1 MENDK
6 TYLLNIQ
13 QQVRKNQIEI
23 ELLKSGIKI
32 VGAGETLPASANE
45 GDCYLLGTEG
55 DYELNAYINGNWIP
69 LGSFPAVGPQ
79 GVPGVKGDP
88 AVISYIT
95 CAARAIDYGL
105 APHVSASVNGETV
118 SFDFELPG
126 GPRGLQGPKGEKGDK
141 GDQGNVGPQGP
152 QGEPGNSIRLFQNPS
167 VVTASDLPAASVVGP
182 GVGYLVG
189 TYGTGYELYAT
200 ANDPLEWVD
209 AGPFIP
215 TQVTVDPKLDRLSD
229 NAVQNKPVAKAI
241 GMPATFATTDDV
253 EQGLDLSDDFWDIWT
268 SGYPFSAVDG
278 GTRYKYLSFK
288 EVIGSGGTYNRTY
301 DYISLS
307 HNADGLG
314 VSFAKITTN
323 SVGLSYEAAVESAGT
338 FVVPKR
344 SELVSTKNS
353 LNAEIARSKAADN
366 LHQKE
371 ITLLKNLVYDTVA
384 ASVSYS
390 ADYAFWMD
398 VPASVE
404 VSGSYHDVLDDAA
417 AQIEAIEGTSVAW
430 NQMVTNGDFSDGTA
444 GWATAGC
451 SLGVSNNVATLTFSA
466 GEYGRIFQDVQ
477 IISGHKYLMVAS
489 AKSATATGTVMVSGA
504 IGWHF
509 LTISNNQWTALA
521 EITTASNTET
531 HSLVFGLGAST
542 AQDETVQLRRIAFI
556 DLTKDYPTDTPS
568 TLDDPRIKAILSN
581 PDIAHNDGT
590 IKSSIVDK
598 VISHGFNLWDE
609 DWEPGALT
617 NQGEPVSSA
626 NNIRSKNFD
635 DASPNTAYY
644 FDYSKM
650 LRVCW
655 YDADHVCIG
664 ISEPSMG
671 GGEKTSPVGARYFK
685 ICTLLGGEPTYANN
699 ICVSRSNVSLNGQ
712 YKPWVAPMS
721 VNLEALGV
729 TLEKRR
735 LMSAGTARDRIY
747 AAMQPDETYQI
758 RRNGKMGIVDLGT
771 LNWTYTGGSDNFFY
785 VANAISAKGS
795 GDNSLPSNILCSKYA
810 NTSYSAVPGA
820 VGSITACALDGTGAI
835 LVIKDATY
843 GSDAAAFKAAMTG
856 TYLIYERV
864 APMDELLVEGLTFG
878 DLDLL
883 IEKGGYLST
892 DNENERYGAVP
903 GLTVDLPILRYE

>member
-1 MENDK
+1 MERSQNMENDK

-95 CAARAIDYGL
+95 CAAHAIDYGL

-152 QGEPGNSIRLFQNPS
+152 QGEPGNSIRLYQNPS

-189 TYGTGYELYAT
+189 TLQDGYELYAT

-215 TQVTVDPKLDRLSD
+215 AQVIVDPKLDRLSD

-241 GMPATFATTDDV
+241 GMPATFATTDEL

-344 SELVSTKNS
+344 SELVSAKNS

-384 ASVSYS
+384 ASFSYS
-390 ADYAFWMD
+390 QDYAFWMD

-404 VSGSYHDVLDDAA
+404 ISGSYHEVLDDAA
-417 AQIEAIEGTSVAW
+417 AQIEVIEGTSAGH
-430 NQMVTNGDFSDGTA
+430 NQLASKKSMSFTA
-444 GWATAGC
+444 GEDAYEPAQSST
-451 SLGVSNNVATLTFSA
+451 SYVA
-466 GEYGRIFQDVQ
+466 
-477 IISGHKYLMVAS
+477 GHKYIVFYNQS
-489 AKSATATGTVMVSGA
+489 ADVPTSGRNAFFLDAGGLQAVTGKFTVNEGNAQFAGNDDQNATKGFKYAILTCTSSFAGYFIYWVNGISVS
-504 IGWHF
+504 
-509 LTISNNQWTALA
+509 
-521 EITTASNTET
+521 
-531 HSLVFGLGAST
+531 FGLS
-542 AQDETVQLRRIAFI
+542 DISII
-556 DLTKDYPTDTPS
+556 DLTHDFPTDTPT
-568 TLDDPRIKAILSN
+568 TLDDPRIQAILFT
-581 PDIAHNDGT
+581 PDLGYDAGS

-609 DWEPGALT
+609 VATSGGFIDPDGEIVTGYNTIASTNKIRVEPGKTYIIKISYRVSDYGLTIAYYDANGSFIERKTIYDDALT
-617 NQGEPVSSA
+617 IPQGVYF
-626 NNIRSKNFD
+626 IRFGTNSVYG
-635 DASPNTAYY
+635 S
-644 FDYSKM
+644 
-650 LRVCW
+650 
-655 YDADHVCIG
+655 
-664 ISEPSMG
+664 
-671 GGEKTSPVGARYFK
+671 
-685 ICTLLGGEPTYANN
+685 TYNHN
-699 ICVSRSNVSLNGQ
+699 ICISKYNVSLYGQ

-729 TLEKRR
+729 TLEKRTLR
-735 LMSAGTARDRIY
+735 SAYTTRDSIY
-747 AAMQPDETYQI
+747 ASLRPDELYELRKIKAIGARTI
-758 RRNGKMGIVDLGT
+758 TSVENGYSGNVNFNGYVT
-771 LNWTYTGGSDNFFY
+771 L
-785 VANAISAKGS
+785 
-795 GDNSLPSNILCSKYA
+795 
-810 NTSYSAVPGA
+810 
-820 VGSITACALDGTGAI
+820 
-835 LVIKDATY
+835 
-843 GSDAAAFKAAMTG
+843 SDAAEGSYIVFGNWEASTVNNIYSYDVTGFSADIGAPKALMISASGCT
-856 TYLIYERV
+856 TLEQLNAYLSAHPLQIVYV
-864 APMDELLVEGLTFG
+864 LATPVDELLADNLTFG
-878 DLDLL
+878 DIELL
-883 IEKGGYLST
+883 IEKGGYLSI

-903 GLTVDLPILRYE
+903 GITVDLPILRYE

>member
-23 ELLKSGIKI
+23 GLLKSGIKI

-45 GDCYLLGTEG
+45 GDCYLLGTDN
-55 DYELNAYINGNWIP
+55 DYALNAYINGNWIP

-95 CAARAIDYGL
+95 CAAHAIDYGL

-141 GDQGNVGPQGP
+141 GDQGNAGPQGP

-241 GMPATFATTDDV
+241 GMPATFAITDDV

-288 EVIGSGGTYNRTY
+288 EVVGSGGTYNRTY

-353 LNAEIARSKAADN
+353 LNAEIARSKTADN

-430 NQMVTNGDFSDGTA
+430 NQLVTNGNFANSDG
-444 GWATAGC
+444 WSVSSDV
-451 SLGVSNNVATLTFSA
+451 SLSVADNKANLSVPSA
-466 GEYGRIFQDVQ
+466 F
-477 IISGHKYLMVAS
+477 
-489 AKSATATGTVMVSGA
+489 T
-504 IGWHF
+504 
-509 LTISNNQWTALA
+509 NQWSR
-521 EITTASNTET
+521 IRQSRYIVGG
-531 HSLVFGLGAST
+531 HRYLVFAMKTSSKTRDNASVGITNCTVVDYNSYSNANTRSFMYALVT
-542 AQDETVQLRRIAFI
+542 ANADGTEALDIYPFGSDEVQTTDSAVIENVNCI
-556 DLTKDYPTDTPS
+556 DLTQAFPTDTPT
-568 TLDDPRIKAILSN
+568 TLDDPRIQAILFN
-581 PDIAHNDGT
+581 LDTGYNAGT
-590 IKSSIVDK
+590 IKPSIVNK

-609 DWEPGALT
+609 QWEPGSLT
-617 NQGEPVSSA
+617 NQGATVSSA
-626 NNIRSKNFD
+626 NNIRSKNFN
-635 DASPNTAYY
+635 DALPNTAYY
-644 FDYSKM
+644 FNYSKM

-655 YDADHVCIG
+655 YDADHAFIG
-664 ISEPSMG
+664 VNETSMG
-671 GGEKTSPVGARYFK
+671 GGEKTSPYGARYFK

-699 ICVSRSNVSLNGQ
+699 ICVSKSNVSLNGI

-721 VNLEALGV
+721 VDLEALGV
-729 TLEKRR
+729 ALEKRR
-735 LMSAGTARDRIY
+735 LMSAGTARDRMY
-747 AAMQPDETYQI
+747 AVMQPDETYEL
-758 RRNGKMGIVDLGT
+758 RRTRKVGTVDLGDIAFGKT
-771 LNWTYTGGSDNFFY
+771 GQLWIGDLPGAKTGTNLLCKKYIAYALTGGGNDPDKCIYCYNGQLFITDSDYTAEQASAF
-785 VANAISAKGS
+785 VA
-795 GDNSLPSNILCSKYA
+795 SLTGVILQYDL
-810 NTSYSAVPGA
+810 TEP
-820 VGSITACALDGTGAI
+820 I
-835 LVIKDATY
+835 
-843 GSDAAAFKAAMTG
+843 
-856 TYLIYERV
+856 
-864 APMDELLVEGLTFG
+864 DELCVDGLTFG
-878 DLDLL
+878 DLELL
-883 IEKGGYLST
+883 IEKGGYLSF